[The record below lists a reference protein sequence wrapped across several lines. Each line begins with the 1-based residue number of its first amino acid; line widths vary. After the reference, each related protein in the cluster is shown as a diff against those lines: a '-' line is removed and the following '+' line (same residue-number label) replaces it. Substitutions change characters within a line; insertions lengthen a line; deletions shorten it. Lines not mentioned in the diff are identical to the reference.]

1 MINNFNNMP
10 ELAQRQYSANKKA
23 WESAPDKNSD
33 IAVKAH
39 ADNEKLRQ
47 MYGIGSDDLNYS
59 SFNENVL
66 NDRYRQQNN
75 RYLKKLSS
83 TYKSPYQRQKEL
95 DAEAVRNF
103 SYDPEQDSL
112 YKSYR
117 DMYTR
122 QGLSAQDKTV
132 SNLTALSGGRNNS
145 WASAAAAQVG
155 QAYAQKSADMIPQ
168 LAEAAYNRLLQRYNI
183 SKDMDN
189 TDYSRYAD
197 QWNRDKSMADTY
209 YNMLNSERE
218 NTRADE
224 RQAWDR
230 ENNALTTD
238 YMRFYYGME
247 KEFAPTERLLRR
259 HSLENQLKQQN
270 IELEYLP
277 QQLQNQVKNG
287 MLTNQQLQIEIDNL
301 PLEYKYK
308 FRASEDEHNLTNA
321 QINKLNADAAA
332 SRSSASSTGQ
342 YTQDEMYNII
352 KQMVEQGDGDSNS
365 NYYWNGQETV
375 PESQAPY
382 NAWEKF
388 YGKLGLQ
395 NPWEKAFR

>member
-23 WESAPDKNSD
+23 WESAADKNSD

-122 QGLSAQDKTV
+122 QGLSAQDRTV

-155 QAYAQKSADMIPQ
+155 QAYAQKSTDMIPQ

-183 SKDMDN
+183 SKDMDS

-197 QWNRDKSMADTY
+197 QWSRDKSMADTY
-209 YNMLNSERE
+209 YNMLNTERE

-230 ENNALTTD
+230 ETNALNTD

-247 KEFAPTERLLRR
+247 KEYTPTERLLRR
-259 HSLENQLKQQN
+259 SSLENQLKQQN

-332 SRSSASSTGQ
+332 SRSSGSGYSG
-342 YTQDEMYNII
+342 YSGGGNYDI
-352 KQMVEQGDGDSNS
+352 EQL
-365 NYYWNGQETV
+365 
-375 PESQAPY
+375 
-382 NAWEKF
+382 
-388 YGKLGLQ
+388 LG
-395 NPWEKAFR
+395 

>member
-59 SFNENVL
+59 SFSENVL

-197 QWNRDKSMADTY
+197 QWSRDKSMADTY

-230 ENNALTTD
+230 ETNALDTD
-238 YMRFYYGME
+238 YKRFYYGME
-247 KEFAPTERLLRR
+247 KEFAPTERLLQRR
-259 HSLENQLKQQN
+259 SLENQLKQQN

-308 FRASEDEHNLTNA
+308 FRAYDDDHN
-321 QINKLNADAAA
+321 A
-332 SRSSASSTGQ
+332 SVASLARSYSRGGSGGGSYSGNGSGNNSGGNYDIDQLLSGENGGNVQGATSKSQASS
-342 YTQDEMYNII
+342 
-352 KQMVEQGDGDSNS
+352 
-365 NYYWNGQETV
+365 
-375 PESQAPY
+375 
-382 NAWEKF
+382 NAWDRF
-388 YGKLGLQ
+388 YGTIGLQ
-395 NPWEKAFR
+395 NPWKQILG

>member
-230 ENNALTTD
+230 ETNALDTD
-238 YMRFYYGME
+238 YKRFYYGME
-247 KEFAPTERLLRR
+247 KEFAPTERLLQRR
-259 HSLENQLKQQN
+259 SLENQLKQQN

-308 FRASEDEHNLTNA
+308 FRAYDDDHNASVASLARSYSRGGSGGGSYSGNGSGNNSGGNYDID
-321 QINKLNADAAA
+321 QLLSGENGGNNVMYIDNK
-332 SRSSASSTGQ
+332 
-342 YTQDEMYNII
+342 Y
-352 KQMVEQGDGDSNS
+352 VDGYKKRYELD
-365 NYYWNGQETV
+365 
-375 PESQAPY
+375 
-382 NAWEKF
+382 
-388 YGKLGLQ
+388 
-395 NPWEKAFR
+395 R

>member
-155 QAYAQKSADMIPQ
+155 QAYAQKSTDMIPQ

-230 ENNALTTD
+230 ETNALDTD
-238 YMRFYYGME
+238 YKRFYYGME
-247 KEFAPTERLLRR
+247 KEFAPTERLLQRR
-259 HSLENQLKQQN
+259 SLENQLKQQN

-308 FRASEDEHNLTNA
+308 FRAYDDDHNASVASLARSYSRGGSGGGSYSGNGSGNNSGGNYDID
-321 QINKLNADAAA
+321 QLLSGENGGNNVMYIDNK
-332 SRSSASSTGQ
+332 
-342 YTQDEMYNII
+342 Y
-352 KQMVEQGDGDSNS
+352 VDGYKKRYELD
-365 NYYWNGQETV
+365 
-375 PESQAPY
+375 
-382 NAWEKF
+382 
-388 YGKLGLQ
+388 
-395 NPWEKAFR
+395 R

>member
-23 WESAPDKNSD
+23 WESAADKNSD

-47 MYGIGSDDLNYS
+47 TYGIGSDDLNYS
-59 SFNENVL
+59 AFNENVL

-75 RYLKKLSS
+75 RYVKKLSS
-83 TYKSPYQRQKEL
+83 TYKSPYQRQKEI

-230 ENNALTTD
+230 ETNALDTD
-238 YMRFYYGME
+238 YKRFYYGME
-247 KEFAPTERLLRR
+247 KEFAPTERLLQRR
-259 HSLENQLKQQN
+259 SLENQLKQQN

-277 QQLQNQVKNG
+277 QQLQTQVKNG

-308 FRASEDEHNLTNA
+308 FRAYDDDHNASVASLARSYSRGSSGGGSYSGNGSGNSVLVTCISSD
-321 QINKLNADAAA
+321 QAAV
-332 SRSSASSTGQ
+332 T
-342 YTQDEMYNII
+342 
-352 KQMVEQGDGDSNS
+352 
-365 NYYWNGQETV
+365 
-375 PESQAPY
+375 
-382 NAWEKF
+382 
-388 YGKLGLQ
+388 LL
-395 NPWEKAFR
+395 